1 MKTIILSILATMCI
15 NVALAQNFYVNA
27 LADNAVRV
35 RYSNTETDKLPDW
48 MYVSGNANVSG
59 GPHAEISCNSVTITG
74 NGGVVFKGLSHSI
87 SDGKATLKWPLQDG
101 EFLYGLG
108 QFQDGFNNVAGM
120 TRRLTQVNTQISAPV
135 VISSK
140 GYAVVWNTYALT
152 DFNPLPNQVTLQK
165 DSTGGRAETVNV
177 TSTEGGK
184 TETRRN
190 NVFTGEI
197 VVPEDGQYSLL
208 LDVGQKMA
216 RRHNLKIDNNT
227 VIEMQNV
234 WLPPTTSQIVFL
246 KKGTHTISSELTD
259 NDRPKLY
266 FGKVTKETVFQ
277 AQPSDKVD
285 YTVIFGTPDQIIS
298 TLRTLTGTA
307 PLMPSWALGYIHC
320 RERFHSQNEIKETA
334 DRFISENILLDV
346 IVQDW
351 QYWGPNGWNSMV
363 FDAANYPDP
372 KALTDYL
379 HSKNIRM
386 MLSVWSKID
395 KNSVV
400 GRQMNNDGYYIPNTD
415 WIDFFNPD
423 AAAAYWRNFKEKLVP
438 TGIDAWWQ
446 DATEP
451 ENDDLEGRMVGN
463 GTIDGNLVRNVY
475 PLLVNKT
482 VYEGLR
488 ADKPQQRPMILT
500 RSGFPGIQRYG
511 SALWSGDV
519 GNDWE
524 TLRRQI
530 TGGLGL
536 QATGI
541 PWWTYDAGGF
551 FRPRD
556 QYNNQDYINRMLRW
570 IELSVY
576 LPLMRVHGYMS
587 DTEPWKYG
595 DDAKATI
602 KKCIERRKELFPYI
616 YSNAAEVAFNGS
628 TLMRPLVFDFCNDN
642 KALEQ
647 KYEFMF
653 GKSLLVSPVTEPD
666 VTSWKTYLPENKGGW
681 YSVNENYKHYDGG
694 QTVETKI
701 DETDIPVFAKAGS
714 IIVKNGSGDVLSINV
729 FEGDDAEFVLYED
742 DGESFEYEK
751 GNYAKTLISWKQVSK
766 TLTIKPLG
774 GNWTAKHTFEITK
787 GASVK
792 TINYKDKEMK
802 IKYKN

>member
-1 MKTIILSILATMCI
+1 
-15 NVALAQNFYVNA
+15 
-27 LADNAVRV
+27 
-35 RYSNTETDKLPDW
+35 
-48 MYVSGNANVSG
+48 
-59 GPHAEISCNSVTITG
+59 
-74 NGGVVFKGLSHSI
+74 
-87 SDGKATLKWPLQDG
+87 
-101 EFLYGLG
+101 
-108 QFQDGFNNVAGM
+108 
-120 TRRLTQVNTQISAPV
+120 
-135 VISSK
+135 
-140 GYAVVWNTYALT
+140 
-152 DFNPLPNQVTLQK
+152 
-165 DSTGGRAETVNV
+165 
-177 TSTEGGK
+177 
-184 TETRRN
+184 
-190 NVFTGEI
+190 
-197 VVPEDGQYSLL
+197 
-208 LDVGQKMA
+208 
-216 RRHNLKIDNNT
+216 
-227 VIEMQNV
+227 
-234 WLPPTTSQIVFL
+234 
-246 KKGTHTISSELTD
+246 
-259 NDRPKLY
+259 
-266 FGKVTKETVFQ
+266 
-277 AQPSDKVD
+277 
-285 YTVIFGTPDQIIS
+285 
-298 TLRTLTGTA
+298 
-307 PLMPSWALGYIHC
+307 
-320 RERFHSQNEIKETA
+320 
-334 DRFISENILLDV
+334 
-346 IVQDW
+346 
-351 QYWGPNGWNSMV
+351 
-363 FDAANYPDP
+363 
-372 KALTDYL
+372 
-379 HSKNIRM
+379 
-386 MLSVWSKID
+386 
-395 KNSVV
+395 
-400 GRQMNNDGYYIPNTD
+400 
-415 WIDFFNPD
+415 
-423 AAAAYWRNFKEKLVP
+423 
-438 TGIDAWWQ
+438 
-446 DATEP
+446 
-451 ENDDLEGRMVGN
+451 
-463 GTIDGNLVRNVY
+463 
-475 PLLVNKT
+475 
-482 VYEGLR
+482 
-488 ADKPQQRPMILT
+488 MILT

-556 QYNNQDYINRMLRW
+556 QYNSKDYINRMLRW

-595 DDAKATI
+595 DNAKATI

-628 TLMRPLVFDFCNDN
+628 TLMRPLVFDFSNDK
-642 KALEQ
+642 KALDQ

-714 IIVKNGSGDVLSINV
+714 IVVKKGSGDVLDINV

-751 GNYAKTLISWKQVSK
+751 GNYSKTLISWKQVPK

-792 TINYKDKEMK
+792 TINYKGKEMK